1 MSKKKEEKID
11 LLDELLAIEGA
22 EPVELLIG
30 GHELHIRRAH
40 TGAQIVEWQ
49 AIELSRVE
57 ANKPILSNDALS
69 EDEKIEH
76 LADNGLAYLSDM
88 LDFMCVDPTTP
99 EDIQA
104 VCDLL
109 KGSTNQIFN
118 KVAARIFL
126 ESGLFDEDGNHVPFR
141 QPSVIKASTDD

>member
-11 LLDELLAIEGA
+11 LLDDLLAIEGD

-57 ANKPILSNDALS
+57 ANTPILSNDGLS
-69 EDEKIEH
+69 EHEKIEQ
-76 LADNGLAYLSDM
+76 LADNGLKYLSDM
-88 LDFMCVDPTTP
+88 LNFMCVAPTAP

-109 KGSTNQIFN
+109 SSSTNQVFN
-118 KVAARIFL
+118 TVAARIFF
-126 ESGLFDEDGNHVPFR
+126 ESGLFDEDGNHVPF
-141 QPSVIKASTDD
+141 QLSSSTKASTAD